1 MYDKFLETVAKL
13 EADRMAA
20 IEKAQGKFESAKQV
34 AFEEYSK
41 AVEAE
46 TLKQIEEGLAFK
58 PEEAI
63 VPEVAVAKK
72 AAAKAKVAANAK
84 VK

>member
-13 EADRMAA
+13 EEERHAA
-20 IEKAQGKFESAKQV
+20 ILKAHDAFESAKQV

-72 AAAKAKVAANAK
+72 AAAKAKVATNAK

>member
-1 MYDKFLETVAKL
+1 MYDKFLETVAQL
-13 EADRMAA
+13 EAERQAA
-20 IEKAQGKFESAKQV
+20 ILKAHDAFESAKQV

-46 TLKQIEEGLAFK
+46 TLKQIEEVLAFK

-63 VPEVAVAKK
+63 VPE
-72 AAAKAKVAANAK
+72 KVVSGEKVLPAQANANAK
-84 VK
+84 TK